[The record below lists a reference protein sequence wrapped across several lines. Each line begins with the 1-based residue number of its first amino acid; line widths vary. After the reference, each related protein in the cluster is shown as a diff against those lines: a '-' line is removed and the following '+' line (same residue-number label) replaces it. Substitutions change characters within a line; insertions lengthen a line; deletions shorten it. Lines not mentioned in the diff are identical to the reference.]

1 MRHSVFGRNF
11 SRTSDERKRL
21 FTGLVR
27 ALLTRDSIVTTIAKA
42 KAVQPMVEK
51 LVTRAKLGKQSD
63 LRRVM
68 RTIPEREIAKRLM
81 EDAKTRFAAR
91 TSGYT
96 RIIKLG
102 KREGDATEMVQLSFV
117 DARVVT
123 SVIAPK
129 KEAVK
134 KEIAPKKEVAK
145 EKPKKEEVK
154 KTVKKTVKK

>member
-1 MRHSVFGRNF
+1 MRHSVYGRNF
-11 SRTSDERKRL
+11 SRTSDEKKRL

-27 ALLTRDSIVTTIAKA
+27 SLLLSGSIVTTIAKA

-63 LRRVM
+63 LRRVL
-68 RTIPEREIAKRLM
+68 RVIPDRVIAKRLM
-81 EDAKTRFAAR
+81 EDAKTRFAGR

-102 KREGDATEMVQLSFV
+102 KREGDATEMVQFSFV

-123 SVIAPK
+123 EIIAPK

-134 KEIAPKKEVAK
+134 KTVKKS
-145 EKPKKEEVK
+145 VK
-154 KTVKKTVKK
+154 KT

>member
-1 MRHSVFGRNF
+1 MRHSVYGRNF
-11 SRTSDERKRL
+11 SRTSDEKKRL

-27 ALLTRDSIVTTIAKA
+27 SLLLSSSIDTTIAKA

-51 LVTRAKLGKQSD
+51 LVTRAKLGKPSD

-81 EDAKTRFAAR
+81 EDAKTRFAGR
-91 TSGYT
+91 SSGYT

-123 SVIAPK
+123 EVIAPK
-129 KEAVK
+129 KEVS
-134 KEIAPKKEVAK
+134 KKEV
-145 EKPKKEEVK
+145 KPKKETK
-154 KTVKKTVKK
+154 DKTVKKTVKK

>member
-27 ALLTRDSIVTTIAKA
+27 SLLISDSIVTTLAKA

-63 LRRVM
+63 LRRIM
-68 RTIPEREIAKRLM
+68 RTIPDREIAKRLM
-81 EDAKTRFAAR
+81 EDAKTRFAGR
-91 TSGYT
+91 NGGYT

-102 KREGDATEMVQLSFV
+102 KREGDATEMVQFSCV
-117 DARVVT
+117 DTRVVT
-123 SVIAPK
+123 EVIAPK
-129 KEAVK
+129 KKEVGPVEKAVK
-134 KEIAPKKEVAK
+134 KE
-145 EKPKKEEVK
+145 EKPKKQEVK

>member
-1 MRHSVFGRNF
+1 MRHSVYGRKF
-11 SRTSDERKRL
+11 SRTNDERKRL

-27 ALLTRDSIVTTIAKA
+27 ALLASDSIVTTIAKA

-51 LVTRAKLGKQSD
+51 LVTRAKLGKPSD
-63 LRRVM
+63 LRRVL
-68 RTIPEREIAKRLM
+68 RVIPEREIAKRLM

-91 TSGYT
+91 SSGYT

-102 KREGDATEMVQLSFV
+102 KREGDATEMVQFSFV

-123 SVIAPK
+123 DVIAPKKVVTKKEITDTKEKPK

-134 KEIAPKKEVAK
+134 KI
-145 EKPKKEEVK
+145 VK
-154 KTVKKTVKK
+154 KAVKK